1 MKPSE
6 PKKLT
11 ADLSPFGAWAFALGT
26 SVCWGSLVVTSN
38 AYLVKAGPAGS
49 VLGMIAGTRQRITD
63 RPAGSEYERD
73 FYRHP

>member
-11 ADLSPFGAWAFALGT
+11 ADLSPFGAWAFALGS
-26 SVCWGSLVVTSN
+26 SVGWGSLVVTSN

-49 VLGMIAGTRQRITD
+49 VLGMIAGTLIIYFRYILHKDQE
-63 RPAGSEYERD
+63 SL
-73 FYRHP
+73 